1 MGFTD
6 DKFIN
11 LAAASLD
18 KFSKKRP
25 GVYNFRC
32 PYCGDSKKHRN
43 KARGYLIKKKG
54 NYLYKCHNCGVGRSF
69 GNFLKENVPHL
80 YDEYIMEHYKE
91 GNTGRGTA
99 NPAPVLPTFE
109 KPVFKSK
116 SVIDLTPVSELNNS
130 HPARAYLLGRGI
142 PEEQFDRLY
151 YCPKFKEWTNKQ
163 KQVFA
168 DTNNDDAR
176 IIIPLMDQDGNLFGY
191 QGRSLD
197 ADAKMRYVTIM
208 LDEDAPKI
216 FGLDKI
222 NPEETVYV
230 TEGPFDSFFVPNSIA
245 MCGSDVDLRSLDYQF
260 VFVYDNEPRNKQ
272 IVEKITRAAEQGHKV
287 VIFPKSVREKDL
299 NDMVNSG
306 INVKDVIESNIYQGL
321 EAQLKLSSWKV

>member
-32 PYCGDSKKHRN
+32 PYCGDSRKHRN

-54 NYLYKCHNCGVGRSF
+54 NYLYKCHNCGIGRSLP
-69 GNFLKENVPHL
+69 NFLKENVPHL

-197 ADAKMRYVTIM
+197 INAKMRYVTIM

>member
-163 KQVFA
+163 KKVFA

-176 IIIPLMDQDGNLFGY
+176 IIIPLKDRDGNLFGY

-272 IVEKITRAAEQGHKV
+272 IVEKIARAAEQGYRV

>member
-1 MGFTD
+1 
-6 DKFIN
+6 
-11 LAAASLD
+11 
-18 KFSKKRP
+18 
-25 GVYNFRC
+25 
-32 PYCGDSKKHRN
+32 
-43 KARGYLIKKKG
+43 
-54 NYLYKCHNCGVGRSF
+54 
-69 GNFLKENVPHL
+69 
-80 YDEYIMEHYKE
+80 MEHYRE
-91 GNTGRGTA
+91 GNAGKGTA

-130 HPARAYLLGRGI
+130 HLARAYLLGRGI

-197 ADAKMRYVTIM
+197 INAKMRYVTIM
-208 LDEDAPKI
+208 LNEDAPKI

-260 VFVYDNEPRNKQ
+260 VFIYDNEPRNKQ

>member
-130 HPARAYLLGRGI
+130 HLARAYLLGRGI

-163 KQVFA
+163 KKVFA

-176 IIIPLMDQDGNLFGY
+176 IIIPLKDRDGNLFGY

-230 TEGPFDSFFVPNSIA
+230 TEGPFDSFFIPNSIA
-245 MCGSDVDLRSLDYQF
+245 MCGSDVDLRHLDYQF

-272 IVEKITRAAEQGHKV
+272 IVEKITRAAQQGYRV
-287 VIFPKSVREKDL
+287 VIFPKNLREKDL

>member
-54 NYLYKCHNCGVGRSF
+54 NYLYKCHNCGIGRSLP
-69 GNFLKENVPHL
+69 NFLKENVPHL

-99 NPAPVLPTFE
+99 NPEPVLPTFE

-163 KQVFA
+163 KKVFA

-176 IIIPLMDQDGNLFGY
+176 IIIPLKDRDGNLFGY

-272 IVEKITRAAEQGHKV
+272 IVEKITRAAQQGHRV
-287 VIFPKSVREKDL
+287 VIFPKNLREKDL

>member
-32 PYCGDSKKHRN
+32 PYCGDSRKHRN

-54 NYLYKCHNCGVGRSF
+54 NYLYKCHNCGIGRSLP
-69 GNFLKENVPHL
+69 NFLKENVPHL

-99 NPAPVLPTFE
+99 NPEPVLPTFE

-163 KQVFA
+163 KKVFA

-176 IIIPLMDQDGNLFGY
+176 IIIPLKDRDGNLFGY

-272 IVEKITRAAEQGHKV
+272 IVEKIARAAEQGYRV

>member
-43 KARGYLIKKKG
+43 KARGYLIEKKG

-130 HPARAYLLGRGI
+130 HLARAYLLGRGI

-163 KQVFA
+163 KKVFA

-176 IIIPLMDQDGNLFGY
+176 IIIPLKDRDGNLFGY

-230 TEGPFDSFFVPNSIA
+230 
-245 MCGSDVDLRSLDYQF
+245 LSL
-260 VFVYDNEPRNKQ
+260 
-272 IVEKITRAAEQGHKV
+272 IHI
-287 VIFPKSVREKDL
+287 
-299 NDMVNSG
+299 
-306 INVKDVIESNIYQGL
+306 
-321 EAQLKLSSWKV
+321 

>member
-32 PYCGDSKKHRN
+32 PYCGDSRKHRN

-54 NYLYKCHNCGVGRSF
+54 NYLYKCHNCGIGRSLP
-69 GNFLKENVPHL
+69 NFLKENVPHL

-130 HPARAYLLGRGI
+130 HLARAYLLGRGI

-151 YCPKFKEWTNKQ
+151 YCPKFKAWTNKQ
-163 KQVFA
+163 KKVFA

-197 ADAKMRYVTIM
+197 INAKMRYVTIM

-245 MCGSDVDLRSLDYQF
+245 MCGSDVNLSAYDYQF

-272 IVEKITRAAEQGHKV
+272 IVEKIARSAEQGHKV
-287 VIFPKSVREKDL
+287 VIFPNSLREKDL

>member
-130 HPARAYLLGRGI
+130 HLARAYLLGRGI

-163 KQVFA
+163 KKVFA

-176 IIIPLMDQDGNLFGY
+176 IIIPLKDRDGNLFGY

>member
-130 HPARAYLLGRGI
+130 HLARAYLLGRGI

-163 KQVFA
+163 KKVFA

-176 IIIPLMDQDGNLFGY
+176 IIIPLKDRDGNLFGY

-230 TEGPFDSFFVPNSIA
+230 TEGPFDSFFIPNSIA

-260 VFVYDNEPRNKQ
+260 VLVYDNEPRNKQ
-272 IVEKITRAAEQGHKV
+272 IVEKIARAAEQGHKV